1 MIPRI
6 DQPLIDTLQ
15 GADNPS
21 LTYRLDYFAKRIDGK
36 IDGKS
41 SVTQAIEKIL
51 ATERFAYVI
60 YSGQYGVELEALIG
74 KNTNYVV
81 SVLKNKLHNALT
93 ADDRVYGI
101 SNFEIK
107 EISVDHIYAVFI
119 VNTSYGQV
127 EYNGVIL

>member
-6 DQPLIDTLQ
+6 DQPLIETLQ

-21 LTYRLDYFAKRIDGK
+21 LTYRLDYFTKRIDGK
-36 IDGKS
+36 IDGKVA
-41 SVTQAIEKIL
+41 VTQAIEKIL

-81 SVLKNKLHNALT
+81 SVLRNKLQDALT

-101 SNFEIK
+101 SSFEIK
-107 EISVDHIYAVFI
+107 ELSVDHIYAVFT